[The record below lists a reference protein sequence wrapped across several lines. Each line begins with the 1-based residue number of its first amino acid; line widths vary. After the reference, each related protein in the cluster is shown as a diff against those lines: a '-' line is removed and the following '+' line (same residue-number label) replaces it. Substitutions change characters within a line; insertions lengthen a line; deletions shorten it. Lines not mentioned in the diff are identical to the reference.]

1 MSLSFVSSAVLSS
14 TDGVSH
20 NEEKAI
26 ESIEATSLRNRSSA
40 QPLYDQ
46 LRSNQDA
53 DQEKYDE
60 IGKAMRAGMRP
71 LDEEDCAHLDAVE
84 KTRLERDTLMK
95 QTVEQELALFRAAR
109 ADRSMTQ
116 TILDNEPTVT
126 ENNNAEVVSSS
137 EQDIHTEKPQAV
149 TKKLGARFVP
159 IIIGK
164 RKRKE
169 ITNTNR
175 DSINSKGKSSIR
187 VKKRDPP
194 VVGVK
199 KASETEAKKEIES
212 EDDVDDAG
220 LGGLLGCYSSSE
232 EGDSE

>member
-26 ESIEATSLRNRSSA
+26 ESKEATSLRNRSTA

-71 LDEEDCAHLDAVE
+71 LDEEDCAHLDSVE

-116 TILDNEPTVT
+116 TILGDEPTVT
-126 ENNNAEVVSSS
+126 DNNTEVVSSS
-137 EQDIHTEKPQAV
+137 EHDIHTEKPQAV
-149 TKKLGARFVP
+149 TKKLGARIVP

-175 DSINSKGKSSIR
+175 DSNSKGKPIR

-194 VVGVK
+194 VGEK

>member
-26 ESIEATSLRNRSSA
+26 ESEEATSLRNRSTA
-40 QPLYDQ
+40 KPLYDQ

-84 KTRLERDTLMK
+84 KTRLERDSLVK

-116 TILDNEPTVT
+116 TIVDDETVT
-126 ENNNAEVVSSS
+126 DNNTEASPSAQRTS
-137 EQDIHTEKPQAV
+137 ITEKPQAV
-149 TKKLGARFVP
+149 TKQRGARFVP
-159 IIIGK
+159 VIIGK

-169 ITNTNR
+169 ITTNKNG
-175 DSINSKGKSSIR
+175 STGKNMR
-187 VKKRDPP
+187 VIKRDPP
-194 VVGVK
+194 IVGEK
-199 KASETEAKKEIES
+199 KASETKKEVES
-212 EDDVDDAG
+212 EEDVDDAG